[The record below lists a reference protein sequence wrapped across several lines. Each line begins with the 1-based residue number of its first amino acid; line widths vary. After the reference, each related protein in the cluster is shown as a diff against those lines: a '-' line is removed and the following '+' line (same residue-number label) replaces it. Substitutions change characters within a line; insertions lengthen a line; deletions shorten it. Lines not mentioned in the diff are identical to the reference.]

1 MKWIR
6 RLLVLAVV
14 LVLLVVG
21 AAFLLI
27 EPAVVTVV
35 EKGGTHALGV
45 ETRLQDAKIGVLS
58 GEFGLAGLSIDNPPG
73 FEAEHFLD
81 LSVTDVKVAMG
92 SLMTDR
98 VEIPRVL
105 VSGVS
110 LVLERNAN
118 GTNYDVLLE
127 NLERLSGP
135 EQDGEPPADGEGDG
149 EPPAEEEAPGKKLVI
164 QELVL
169 RDIGAKVSLFA
180 VNGERKTIPIDLP
193 EITIHNLGGED
204 GATVDV
210 VYSQLIEELL
220 EAVVAAGGDQLP
232 LEFLQ
237 DLEGELERFGKEQL
251 QEQLDDLKQK
261 AAETIGEQDLE
272 KGLEELE
279 GAADSVRDLFKKD

>member
-14 LVLLVVG
+14 LVALVVG
-21 AAFLLI
+21 ALFLFL
-27 EPAVVTVV
+27 EPAVVAVV

-45 ETRLQDAKIGVLS
+45 ETRLADAKIGFLS
-58 GEFGLAGLSIDNPPG
+58 GEFGLSGLSVDNPPG
-73 FEAEHFLD
+73 FEADHFLD
-81 LSVTDVKVAMG
+81 MSVTDVQVAMG

-135 EQDGEPPADGEGDG
+135 KQDGEPPAEGEGDG
-149 EPPAEEEAPGKKLVI
+149 EPPAEEEGAPGKKLVI
-164 QELVL
+164 GELVL
-169 RDIGAKVSLFA
+169 REIGAEVSLFA
-180 VNGERKTIPIDLP
+180 VGGERTTIPIHLP
-193 EITIHNLGGED
+193 EITIRNLGGEE

-220 EAVVAAGGDQLP
+220 EAVVAAGGDRLP
-232 LEFLQ
+232 AEFLNDLRG
-237 DLEGELERFGKEQL
+237 DLEAFGKEQL
-251 QEQLDDLKQK
+251 QEQVDDIRKKAEEKVGAEGVKQI
-261 AAETIGEQDLE
+261 ED
-272 KGLEELE
+272 
-279 GAADSVRDLFKKD
+279 AADKVRGLFDKD